1 MATLLRV
8 TSTCGRGVDEAKV
21 LGQTAEASIDG
32 LPGNSGGPSLDILYN
47 TRSRLIGVVR
57 ATDLDSG

>member
-1 MATLLRV
+1 VVGAW
-8 TSTCGRGVDEAKV
+8 DDAKV

-32 LPGNSGGPSLDILYN
+32 LPGNSGGPSLDILDN

-57 ATDLDSG
+57 ATDLDSGSALAIASV